1 MRIEEDL
8 KLGFKDVLIRPKPSK
23 AVLMLSWNVNSPLNI
38 QA

>member
-8 KLGFKDVLIRPKPSK
+8 KLGFK